1 MKIIKTIITTVL
13 VSCMMLNVGCS
24 NDKSKEKTYEKA
36 AEEAIM
42 GYLSALQAH
51 NVPEIEKYV
60 HEDWKKKY
68 LSDEDYITAFVETVE
83 SCENVRVDVEH
94 IKQTGEN
101 EIEVPVKYILTY
113 ADEYMP
119 VGTLDVGKNEM
130 DDIFTLEE
138 QENGQYVLTHIRSS
152 NIQ

>member
-1 MKIIKTIITTVL
+1 MNFHIR
-13 VSCMMLNVGCS
+13 
-24 NDKSKEKTYEKA
+24 Y
-36 AEEAIM
+36 
-42 GYLSALQAH
+42 
-51 NVPEIEKYV
+51 
-60 HEDWKKKY
+60 
-68 LSDEDYITAFVETVE
+68 
-83 SCENVRVDVEH
+83 

-113 ADEYMP
+113 SEEYIP